1 MVESL
6 MEDKE
11 RSNNTVDIDSGEDFA
26 SLLAQYEQSHDPLK
40 SGQVVQ
46 GKIVRIFDNE
56 VLVDAGGRSE
66 GILKKDEIVGP
77 DGSLLFGVGD
87 SIPVMVDSGAVLD
100 HQLRLSFLKANRAK
114 QQAALEEAIT
124 SGKNLEG
131 KVIEIVKG
139 GLLVDVGMRGFV
151 PASQIDEQYVEDLR
165 PYLGQTFTL
174 RVMQYDLPNGK
185 LILSRKA
192 ILKEAS
198 AERRKETLASLAEG
212 QRFQGIV
219 RRMLD
224 YGVFVDIGG
233 IEGLLHISEMSWKRI
248 KHPAELFQVGDQ
260 IEVDVLKFDREKNR
274 ISLGYRKAIDDP
286 WLRANQLH
294 SEGTVVQGVVKK
306 LEHFGCFV
314 ELDSGIQGLIPIS
327 EMSWTKRLSHPDQLL
342 KVGDTVEAVVTKLD
356 VMNRKMSLSLKQV
369 TEHPW
374 EVFARE
380 HQPGQVLQGSLTRIA
395 DFGLFVELSE
405 GVEGLVHIS
414 ELAEAPTK
422 GLLASFKPGQEI
434 YVRLLGI
441 DLENKKI
448 SLSVKSVSEEEA
460 HDSVREYMET
470 AVDTGNHNLGE
481 SFPQELKHKSKKAE

>member
-1 MVESL
+1 MVELL

-11 RSNNTVDIDSGEDFA
+11 RSNNAVDFESDEDFA
-26 SLLAQYEQSHDPLK
+26 SLLAQYEQSHDTLK
-40 SGQVVQ
+40 SGQVVN

-77 DGSLLFGVGD
+77 DGALLFGVGD
-87 SIPVMVDSGAVLD
+87 SIPVMVDSGATLD
-100 HQLRLSFLKANRAK
+100 HQLRLSFLKANRAR

-192 ILKEAS
+192 ILKEAT
-198 AERRKETLASLAEG
+198 AERRKETLANLAEG
-212 QRFQGIV
+212 QRLQGV
-219 RRMLD
+219 VKRMLD

-248 KHPAELFQVGDQ
+248 KHPSELFQVGDR
-260 IEVDVLKFDREKNR
+260 IEVDVLKFDRERNR
-274 ISLGYRKAIDDP
+274 ISLGYRRAVDDP
-286 WLRANQLH
+286 WLKANQLH
-294 SEGTVVQGVVKK
+294 NEGTVVQGIVKK
-306 LEHFGCFV
+306 LEHFGAFV
-314 ELDSGIQGLIPIS
+314 ELESGIQGLIPIS
-327 EMSWTKRLSHPDQLL
+327 EMSWTRRLSHPDQLL
-342 KVGDTVEAVVTKLD
+342 RVGDGVEAVVTKLD
-356 VMNRKMSLSLKQV
+356 ATNRKMSLSLKQV

-374 EVFARE
+374 EVFSRD
-380 HQPGQVLQGSLTRIA
+380 HQAGEILPGRITRIA
-395 DFGLFVELSE
+395 DFGLFVELCE

-422 GLLASFKPGQEI
+422 GILASFKPGQEI
-434 YVRLLGI
+434 HVRLLAV
-441 DLENKKI
+441 DLENKKL

-460 HDSVREYMET
+460 HDSVREYLES
-470 AVDTGNHNLGE
+470 AADQGNHSLGE